1 MRTSRATAAW
11 LVATIALLVAS
22 AAAGAARDCTTVL
35 EYLEKTPRY
44 SRMYEAVMKTENK
57 KIRERLGSS
66 KHSFTF
72 FLVDNGDFKAL
83 AEQLGMRT
91 GELIKKLSTGFTASG
106 KESKNYGPVGTEVT
120 TLDAWVQAM
129 ILTDEV
135 ALDEMRRGKSFESEW
150 TAACCETADPD
161 LVGDA
166 LIARLIEGNQAPFD
180 DWSLPKQ
187 YTVDV
192 SGAFAKRVRLSTESA
207 NATLIKDD
215 SGIAACSAV
224 MHEVDG
230 FMPPLPLPLP
240 DGECISIYEFVEARP
255 DMSSVK
261 AIFDSFEVS
270 NNSKISKLS
279 KSVRNPM
286 TSVTAFLPTDEAFDA
301 FATRMG
307 VSSVDNLLRSDA
319 SMVEDTLIFHM
330 LSSPAVSGSFNMFV
344 QELLSTVYSAVNK
357 DNIDLYAGFGNVTT
371 DPSVPF
377 GVAVR
382 TCRCD
387 TCCPEQGDLQLQSA
401 NLIETDIQACAS
413 IINVVDAVLEMPK

>member
-1 MRTSRATAAW
+1 
-11 LVATIALLVAS
+11 
-22 AAAGAARDCTTVL
+22 
-35 EYLEKTPRY
+35 
-44 SRMYEAVMKTENK
+44 MYEAVMKTKNK

-66 KHSFTF
+66 SHSFTF

-106 KESKNYGPVGTEVT
+106 KELQYYGPVGTEET
-120 TLDAWVQAM
+120 TLDAWIQAM
-129 ILTDEV
+129 MLTDEV
-135 ALDEMRRGKSFESEW
+135 PLDKMRKGKSFESEW
-150 TAACCETADPD
+150 TAACCETADPE
-161 LVGDA
+161 LVVKGD
-166 LIARLIEGNQAPFD
+166 FD
-180 DWSLPKQ
+180 TWSLPKE

-207 NATLIKDD
+207 NATLVKDD

-255 DMSSVK
+255 DMTSLK

-270 NNSKISKLS
+270 NNSKISNLS
-279 KSVRNPM
+279 KNVRNPM
-286 TSVTAFLPTDEAFDA
+286 TSVTAFLPTDGAFDA

-307 VSSVDNLLRSDA
+307 VSSVDNLLRTDA
-319 SMVEDTLIFHM
+319 AMLEDTLIFHM

-413 IINVVDAVLEMPK
+413 VINVVDAVLEMPK